1 MQGPRQIA
9 FNDMPEAA
17 DRRARTDQRKP
28 GLSSARQHRNYTHD
42 RLRVFDDRAPAIERV
57 EVLSPMLS
65 RELVIRRKH
74 PSIVPA
80 ARRYRACLSLRH
92 SVSMRRLPAENIS
105 QHAYLA
111 PY

>member
-1 MQGPRQIA
+1 
-9 FNDMPEAA
+9 
-17 DRRARTDQRKP
+17 
-28 GLSSARQHRNYTHD
+28 
-42 RLRVFDDRAPAIERV
+42 
-57 EVLSPMLS
+57 MLS